1 MRLSTQGSGG
11 QGRGSVLSGPGVG
24 SDWAGLGVTSLH
36 LAESSTTNTHADSC
50 SQPPPAPC
58 LMQSAGLGRG
68 LGVGNL
74 KHVSRAPSQ
83 SLHHHTISVLCSL
96 HSADLGPSLLTA
108 CPRCHKKYVG
118 SVSYLKCDDRILL
131 QQT

>member
-36 LAESSTTNTHADSC
+36 LAESTTTTTHADSC
-50 SQPPPAPC
+50 SQPPRAPC

-96 HSADLGPSLLTA
+96 YSADPGPGLLTA
-108 CPRCHKKYVG
+108 SLWCHKKYFG